1 MEEKYRKIS
10 NKNKMAHNL
19 MPRSNR
25 LKKKKSSFLNFV
37 AGKSLSKIINRYFNK
52 IYKRSPCMAAM

>member
-1 MEEKYRKIS
+1 
-10 NKNKMAHNL
+10 MAHNL

-25 LKKKKSSFLNFV
+25 LKKKKKKSSFLNFV